1 MALPNPARPF
11 ALALTFLVA
20 MALSFAAA
28 AGSRQDDRPPGHQH
42 EGDGDVL
49 HERDYRQ
56 VPRSVLLWGE
66 LAKVHVV
73 RNQGRYAA
81 TYLPSVLALD
91 GKTVTLLGFM
101 GSVHGPG
108 SHAQF
113 LLSDRKFLCG
123 GCDSAP
129 PPESIVEVNTRSAVP
144 VHERPVLVRGKLQL
158 VHGTAN
164 GLVYRLNE
172 AQVIRRLK

>member
-1 MALPNPARPF
+1 MSMTNSARSF
-11 ALALTFLVA
+11 VLAATFLVA
-20 MALSFAAA
+20 TALSFAAA
-28 AGSRQDDRPPGHQH
+28 AGSRQEDRPPGHQH
-42 EGDGDVL
+42 EGHGDVL

-66 LAKVHVV
+66 LAKVQVV
-73 RNQGRYAA
+73 RSQGRYVA
-81 TYLPSVLALD
+81 TYLPSVLALE

-101 GSVHGPG
+101 APVHGPG

-113 LLSDRKFLCG
+113 LLSDRRFLCG

-129 PPESIVEVNTRSAVP
+129 PPESIVEVNALSAVP
-144 VHERPVLVRGKLQL
+144 AHERPVLMRGKLQL
-158 VHGTAN
+158 VRGNAN

-172 AQVIRRLK
+172 AQVVRRLK